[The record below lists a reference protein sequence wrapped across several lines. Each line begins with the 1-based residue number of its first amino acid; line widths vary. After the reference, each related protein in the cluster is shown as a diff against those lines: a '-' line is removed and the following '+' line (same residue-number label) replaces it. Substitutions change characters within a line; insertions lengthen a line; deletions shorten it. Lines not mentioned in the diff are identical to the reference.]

1 MSEDSRNRIAE
12 IIYGDGNET
21 SWPRALELADL
32 IAWET
37 SEFSEISDYA
47 ERKTNE

>member
-1 MSEDSRNRIAE
+1 MSEDSRVRIAE

-37 SEFSEISDYA
+37 SELWETNNLRGA
-47 ERKTNE
+47 ENK